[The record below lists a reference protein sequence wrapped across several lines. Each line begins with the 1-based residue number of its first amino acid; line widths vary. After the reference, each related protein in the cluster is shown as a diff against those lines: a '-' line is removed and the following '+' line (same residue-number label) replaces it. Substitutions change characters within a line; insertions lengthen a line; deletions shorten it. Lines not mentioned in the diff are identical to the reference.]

1 MPRPYASAMIDR
13 PADEVWALVRDFG
26 SLVVWNSG
34 AIERCEIEDGLAGD
48 QVGAV
53 RGIWLADGTY
63 VSEKL
68 LSHSDLE
75 RSYQYDFQS
84 TPFEIE
90 DYLSTL
96 RITPVTDGDRAF
108 AEWFAT
114 FSCDPGAASELTG
127 LFANIVYQGG
137 LTALKAHLEA
147 QPS

>member
-1 MPRPYASAMIDR
+1 M
-13 PADEVWALVRDFG
+13 
-26 SLVVWNSG
+26 VWNSG
-34 AIERCEIEDGLAGD
+34 AIKRCEIEDGLAGD

-68 LSHSDLE
+68 VSHSDLK

-84 TPFEIE
+84 TPFEVE

-108 AEWFAT
+108 AGMVRDILMRSSGRGRTHRPVREYRLPERVDGYESPSRGPTVVTA
-114 FSCDPGAASELTG
+114 
-127 LFANIVYQGG
+127 GG
-137 LTALKAHLEA
+137 TERH
-147 QPS
+147 